1 MFIIIIKVLIKESNV
16 KYPIR
21 ENSLMNQERE
31 VERKCNS
38 PMSCSLSVLHT
49 EVDKSTLYR
58 Q

>member
-38 PMSCSLSVLHT
+38 PMS
-49 EVDKSTLYR
+49 
-58 Q
+58 